1 MPSPQEVV
9 IMQVKC
15 KICGKLIDREIA
27 YNVVIKD
34 KNNYYCSEQEYN
46 DVQNNKKQEQELKDN
61 TYKFIEEIIGRTTN
75 TILYKE
81 VGIWLTVSDYKT
93 ILAYLKENKTT
104 IENILSSKSFNT
116 EYAKIR
122 YFSAIVK
129 NNISNFK
136 APTQEIVKHIDNEI
150 YETKFKQKTRRK
162 CLADYEDGE
171 EI

>member
-1 MPSPQEVV
+1 MK
-9 IMQVKC
+9 VKC
-15 KICGKLIDREIA
+15 KICGKSIDREIA

-46 DVQNNKKQEQELKDN
+46 NVQNNKRQEQELKDN

-81 VGIWLTVSDYKT
+81 VGIWLTVSNYKT
-93 ILAYLKENKTT
+93 ILAYLKENKTN

-129 NNISNFK
+129 NNIGDFK
-136 APTQEIVKHIDNEI
+136 PKKAEIIKNVEVEI

-162 CLADYEDGE
+162 CLSDYEDGE
-171 EI
+171 ET